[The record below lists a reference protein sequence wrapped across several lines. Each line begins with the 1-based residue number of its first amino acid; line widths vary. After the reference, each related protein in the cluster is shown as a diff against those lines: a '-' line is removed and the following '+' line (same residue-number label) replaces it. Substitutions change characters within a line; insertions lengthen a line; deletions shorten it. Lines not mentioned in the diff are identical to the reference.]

1 MNNSQNTN
9 DVPKWCNKI
18 GQQLIDEG
26 IIEVPCRTEKLT
38 NTSVEIDGNYLF
50 KKEIL
55 NSKRNKAL
63 KKTNRK
69 TI

>member
-9 DVPKWCNKI
+9 DVPKWCDKI
-18 GQQLIDEG
+18 GQQLIDEV
-26 IIEVPCRTEKLT
+26 IIEWAWGTEKLT

-55 NSKRNKAL
+55 NPKSNKAL
-63 KKTNRK
+63 KKHK
-69 TI
+69 